1 MLTTLLF
8 CLFCFVLQS
17 WLLLFQLKFWLK
29 RQRYLKSRE
38 LSVNGKRYFL
48 TWNIKLCENMVPSGP
63 LLHLLINSL
72 MREFIIA
79 KVAIYRSIPLPIN
92 IIRAQVGLVFGK
104 LYPEQLGHKRIKS
117 FLWFE
122 QSVTVVGA
130 DPTSAISLMMD
141 HSQRE
146 KDIA

>member
-1 MLTTLLF
+1 M
-8 CLFCFVLQS
+8 
-17 WLLLFQLKFWLK
+17 
-29 RQRYLKSRE
+29 
-38 LSVNGKRYFL
+38 NGKRYFL

-104 LYPEQLGHKRIKS
+104 LYPEQLGQKRIKS
-117 FLWFE
+117 FSWFE
-122 QSVTVVGA
+122 QNVTVVGV
-130 DPTSAISLMMD
+130 DPT
-141 HSQRE
+141 
-146 KDIA
+146 

>member
-1 MLTTLLF
+1 M
-8 CLFCFVLQS
+8 
-17 WLLLFQLKFWLK
+17 
-29 RQRYLKSRE
+29 
-38 LSVNGKRYFL
+38 NGKRYFL
-48 TWNIKLCENMVPSGP
+48 IWNTKLCENMVPSAP
-63 LLHLLINSL
+63 SLHLLINCL
-72 MREFIIA
+72 TKEFIIV

-130 DPTSAISLMMD
+130 DLTSAISLMMD
-141 HSQRE
+141 PSQRG
-146 KDIA
+146 KDTV